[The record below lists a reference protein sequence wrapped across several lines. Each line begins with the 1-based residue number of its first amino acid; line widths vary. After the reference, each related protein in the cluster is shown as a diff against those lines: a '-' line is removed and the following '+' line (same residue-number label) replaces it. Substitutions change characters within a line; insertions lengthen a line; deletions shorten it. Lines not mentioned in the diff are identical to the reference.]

1 MASLTA
7 VFSWEIFKNEVSY
20 GGTTFDGIPVET
32 LPDDCLQTVFSV
44 LSKLCETA
52 EWNPG
57 FRSILNFLCLI
68 ARCRDNR
75 SKLLIYDYL
84 VIVDN
89 CLGQS
94 LQHANQCSEHQYSW
108 TEVFELGSKFIEWLF
123 DFEMT
128 WRKWIKI
135 YKVWNQLYEPVQ
147 VKLFYMIKSVAFILL
162 FDGDD
167 SQLMALCYFNFIT
180 EFITSESAKL
190 PLDHLKRV
198 LNLMCSEVATT
209 TTAARATITQEILA
223 SLMTA
228 AVAAGDEDL
237 ERSKVII
244 ECLTFILQ
252 RLFVMDE
259 IHREVDPADAVTSF
273 CTVFANRKFLHP
285 NDTLCIA
292 VLLQT
297 SPVFK
302 MAIASQFSLL
312 LPVFQ
317 RTLSQDQLDDC
328 IPALMGA
335 LALATT
341 RVKIELR
348 LPSPNAYTE
357 LLHPIGF
364 SSDKGVCREEAI
376 SCGLY
381 SQILV
386 TLKERLLIRNKSR
399 KDMYGILRAIY
410 SWADGSAVIPWLHD
424 VSPDN
429 DGLPKASALQTIID
443 GNAFGLFVSL
453 ACELALSDVSQTISE
468 AFACLEIAQEALSQ
482 DNGSGRKSL
491 NEASNSGF
499 IRGVVTPYLLRA
511 FMSWDEFANDI
522 PFTMTNDT
530 PNHDFKRTISQLIDY
545 LLILLKTIGL
555 HSAPLEDVAS
565 ILSLLRQDCMK
576 NKTAILL
583 RTLTNIIRPT
593 KSPILGQPN
602 GLFSWFEFESP
613 TDSLLIVPSVEVD
626 DHSAMKRLSEF
637 VPKSPGPGNAQDQAA
652 VNTDGGSNY
661 PGVSGLTFFFWIYF
675 DALSFRPTSSGPQ
688 RSCLLRML
696 SVAGNGLEIFL
707 SSTGELFVATANSG
721 EFYYVPVCSSS
732 LIPCNKWTALSFVF
746 SNSKGFFAKSTLT
759 VYVNVDRIF
768 DGEFRYPIIKEDLL
782 LFHYGGCPLWVEE
795 TCYSGLTLRLPP
807 KALDAKSKKAES
819 ASWFS
824 LGIGNRSATTKKL
837 LGPQQVS
844 IGGERPLWGPL
855 NAFHGRLSYAAV
867 FNDPASEAFIQWL
880 VQGGENT
887 CTLVTDL
894 ILRNPQ
900 QRVLFYYHAKAVSD
914 ASTMCLDLALS
925 GVGQS
930 SLLTSCGGTC
940 EPYNLPAHLHG
951 AVRLSSTTLVDSI
964 YRLGGLQFL
973 LPLFDMISNS
983 QRDVDK
989 TKVPSCDLNE
999 LFSAMKEFREALGST
1014 EQLTTLEV
1022 KSPLVSEQPTVMQN
1036 TDAMMDETPEQTILH
1051 ASIEVFQLATTLLKT
1066 SMPFA
1071 SFNIPGN
1078 TMLIIIT
1085 FSTTKMGISN
1095 IIDPL
1100 QLDANAVTNFHSMV
1114 DLCANSVLTD
1124 LNSRVEAS
1132 GDFASS
1138 SQQVE
1143 EKRTARETFRVRWT
1157 FLIKQ
1162 LFVDWTLWSRCSPV
1176 ATLQH
1181 VRHLL
1186 KRAKTIRST
1195 YRGHL
1200 PISRLLIAA
1209 GFYFAPKKMVNETFK
1224 PLFSLLSPKTR
1235 DSVELSLFEAYNV
1248 LVKYIR
1254 EGLYSIIRV
1263 LYVKDASKNDLC
1275 SLFAFLESSAHP
1287 DVIAEVIVLIAHIL
1301 NNAPP
1306 GDAFLLFAYERE
1318 MVEKIYSVL
1327 LAPNERMHRAAKV
1340 NALKLLYKLA
1350 ATERVAEKYKSNLFF
1365 GNSGGFRGFFA
1376 QTASIRELA
1385 LHPDTCRLLRYL
1397 IGRTCRKD
1405 YAGLLQYLSLLR
1417 MGHLRQRI
1425 AAVSLLL
1432 DLLEDEKSLSLK
1444 DIQSYPAFYESLID
1458 LLIKSKRIDTQA
1470 SLSVA
1475 SNELEHICES
1485 EDGNSLSP
1493 GSHRRNLRRS
1503 SLHVCTQRR
1512 SRKALSAN
1520 SFSASPSTEIPPD
1533 SNDDLP
1539 PTHSTG
1545 PRFSFSNASTLGDR
1559 SLLNSLPAEDNDEE
1573 RETLEETLGELVVK
1587 ALHRLLWPGSTLILA
1602 AAPTNDQINDAL
1614 SKYYQVFVSI
1624 SDSSASYNF
1633 IKSCFWILQRVLE
1646 EFLKSTNCCLRT
1658 AGLSPQALRGFP
1670 GTSPFIRMIVDETCN
1685 RGVSNEFEFRMEL
1698 LDHMS
1703 ELMLDRLRVWDV
1715 SACPEECVALLLH
1728 FLLTW
1733 ASCGAFLH
1741 NGAAAQACA
1750 RLHYAICAFNDNVAL
1765 ERIIFLLFRI
1775 DSMIQDSFNKQSDL
1789 IKKNSLMPPVPPS
1802 GQSITFSGTDIR
1814 LHTDSKDSS
1823 ASTSNP
1829 EPYFFYAPLIKAL
1842 LDKYH
1847 DKLQVERLA
1856 PHLPRQSSNFITEFQ
1871 EYSLQYP
1878 DEWRGSFLD
1887 SFQSEMETYTRKY
1900 IVNPSTEQSLMR
1912 ALADE
1917 FLIKARR
1924 ERSKQTALA
1933 TQRLA
1938 EYHPALMPPG
1948 HSAECSPTSNVLRV
1962 PIPASDLRRGSFTS
1976 LPIVP
1981 SGSSPVPSEG
1991 TMQQHH
1997 RQSYTSIMDS
2007 FDYQVIEMETRVL
2020 ANIRRKR
2027 WLNLRFEFVR
2037 ASPTALW
2044 FSPFPQEIRWR
2055 LSDLESPFRMRSMME
2070 PNPWFSKHLSA
2081 SEERDGLIRKLST
2094 LENGKRLLQKLST
2107 AISDEQLC
2115 FLLQQTEGENVT
2127 TKNPLFDEEL
2137 NRPPLMRSLSTAQ
2150 CGVLSPLALDQT
2162 DILRQRIRKGS
2173 LVGYRDVKG
2182 DFVADEDW
2190 KIIKQE
2196 DSNKS
2201 CDESNSNSST
2211 DLSRSSRNDD
2221 QPKSET
2227 EEISVN
2233 SSVTAANSAKTY
2245 VKLVKGDVKEK
2256 VGGRGE
2262 KNDEEE
2268 EEELGFPVLLFFEEP
2283 APLKGEVMRAPCQ
2296 LISLIRTVPG
2306 WFAITPTSLHFL
2318 QNHAEPVS
2326 CEIGITSDD
2335 GFRRSEATKDF
2346 SIVLN
2351 MNDIR
2356 EVHLCRYNLRRSAIE
2371 IFLIDL
2377 QNYLFN
2383 FPANYRNKIYT
2394 CIMSHQM
2401 PQLIYRKGRSPAEV
2415 FKFSRL
2421 MERWAN
2427 REISNFEYLMRLN
2440 TIAGRTYNDLS
2451 QYPVLPWILADYTSK
2466 QLNFDEPATFRD
2478 LSRPIGIVN
2487 PDNIITVRE
2496 KYESFED
2503 PSGEISKFH
2512 YGTHYSSAA
2521 GVMHYLVRTEPFS
2534 SLHINLQ
2541 GQRFDVADRQF
2552 NSIPTAW
2559 SLIMSSPYDNRE
2571 LIPEFFYFPDFLRN
2585 NNDFD
2590 LGRPQV
2596 SGKEVTD
2603 VELPPWAPTPEEFIR
2618 IHRGALESDYVSAN
2632 LHKWIDLIFGCV
2644 ELPLSLMSL
2653 SKIWHR
2659 AFYKQRGK
2667 AAENA
2672 LNVYYYLT
2680 YEGAVDLDDVTDPI
2694 ERASIEGIIK
2704 NFGQTPCQLLK
2715 VSPLG
2720 HSVFSHLVLMKRPQL
2735 NFLLIPH
2742 MARISYPEWVYKM
2755 LVRRQLP
2762 ILNAAIIYM
2771 KTNMESNSRETSPER
2786 NADTGPHQ
2794 KLSHTIEIYF
2804 SYHPAPKHLGYVHPP
2819 AFSAVKPHQVVEL
2832 PDLRIA
2838 TPVEAGEVLGQKRAS
2853 LQDETL
2859 PNYPTRSRFVSG
2871 LKSMLPSPSVAD
2883 AIGASVGNLGGN
2895 LPPMTSSHLKHQV
2908 ITVDSAGWVRKH
2920 LLTPLAQNEPGAL
2933 SESELLQQMRG
2944 FKRSPFRTEGEE
2956 TIVVFQKKSVGTAP
2970 ESISPA
2976 HIDQES
2982 LQLSPV
2988 SVRQRLLGPLL
2999 YPPSESIPGVSK
3011 SRTQYPSTRLYA
3023 MSTNGCHLYAAG
3035 RWDNRIA
3042 VYSVQTCRLDT
3053 LITTPHTDVI
3063 TTLAVDPGCYRKSAQ
3078 QGSAA
3083 QYLITGSR
3091 DGTVCVWN
3099 FTAFSG
3105 RMKKQVRAD
3114 RSFIEDFEATKKLET
3129 EGAKNASFTQ
3139 SVSLG
3144 SNSGSAGGG
3153 IAKTNNSDGYPA
3165 NMQEEVE
3172 ACIQPGMPF
3181 DDSMLNFGCGYKV
3194 SDVGA
3199 TSVRRTSIT
3208 SSNFASISPTEVAKV
3223 IRLFPADESGLPIS
3237 NVALYLSL
3245 DTALCASLG
3254 SNVVRMHAV
3263 KRGVWS
3269 RQVTLPEL
3277 ATIDHLLIHPV
3288 SISFLVQWTIES
3300 PRDRKLCLTRFSMNG
3315 GCVVEASVFQ
3325 EGHIPP
3331 PSPPLN
3337 TRVTRMLATALPSSA
3352 NTTCVVSHVLLMA
3365 TSSGHLIMQEIES
3378 LTQLRIFSIGAPIV
3392 HMSMTLT
3399 VYGRGVNIILLLANG
3414 AFVVAYPGLTA
3425 PLTTLVS
3432 ATGAPA
3438 AASKRL

>member
-1 MASLTA
+1 MNWKSHHCCRLHSGRLPPQPVLPKKGNAYAS
-7 VFSWEIFKNEVSY
+7 K
-20 GGTTFDGIPVET
+20 
-32 LPDDCLQTVFSV
+32 
-44 LSKLCETA
+44 
-52 EWNPG
+52 
-57 FRSILNFLCLI
+57 
-68 ARCRDNR
+68 
-75 SKLLIYDYL
+75 
-84 VIVDN
+84 
-89 CLGQS
+89 
-94 LQHANQCSEHQYSW
+94 
-108 TEVFELGSKFIEWLF
+108 WL
-123 DFEMT
+123 
-128 WRKWIKI
+128 R
-135 YKVWNQLYEPVQ
+135 
-147 VKLFYMIKSVAFILL
+147 
-162 FDGDD
+162 
-167 SQLMALCYFNFIT
+167 
-180 EFITSESAKL
+180 EFVTSESAKL

-244 ECLTFILQ
+244 ECLTFLLQ

-348 LPSPNAYTE
+348 LPSPSTYTE
-357 LLHPIGF
+357 LLRPIGF

-386 TLKERLLIRNKSR
+386 TLKERLLIANKSR
-399 KDMYGILRAIY
+399 KNMHGILRAIY

-424 VSPDN
+424 VSPDK

-468 AFACLEIAQEALSQ
+468 AFACLEIAQETLSQ

-499 IRGVVTPYLLRA
+499 IRGVITPYLLRA
-511 FMSWDEFANDI
+511 FMSWDEFANNI
-522 PFTMTNDT
+522 PFKMVG
-530 PNHDFKRTISQLIDY
+530 FIRYISY
-545 LLILLKTIGL
+545 
-555 HSAPLEDVAS
+555 
-565 ILSLLRQDCMK
+565 
-576 NKTAILL
+576 
-583 RTLTNIIRPT
+583 
-593 KSPILGQPN
+593 
-602 GLFSWFEFESP
+602 GLF
-613 TDSLLIVPSVEVD
+613 LLCTALERKIFCNSD
-626 DHSAMKRLSEF
+626 KLKRLSEF
-637 VPKSPGPGNAQDQAA
+637 VPKSPGPGNAQNQAA
-652 VNTDGGSNY
+652 ANTDGGSNY

-675 DALSFRPTSSGPQ
+675 DAPSFRSTSLGPQ

-707 SSTGELFVATANSG
+707 SSTGELFVATAHSG
-721 EFYYVPVCSSS
+721 EFYYVSVCSSS

-759 VYVNVDRIF
+759 VYVNVDQIF
-768 DGEFRYPIIKEDLL
+768 EGELRYPIIKEDLL

-795 TCYSGLTLRLPP
+795 TCYSGLTLKLPP
-807 KALDAKSKKAES
+807 KALDAKSKKAKES

-824 LGIGNRSATTKKL
+824 LGIGNRGATTMKL
-837 LGPQQVS
+837 LRPQQVS

-855 NAFHGRLSYAAV
+855 NAFRGRLSYAAV

-914 ASTMCLDLALS
+914 ASTLCLDLALS

-930 SLLTSCGGTC
+930 SLLTGCGGTF
-940 EPYNLPAHLHG
+940 EPYNLPAYLHG

-973 LPLFDMISNS
+973 LPLFDMIGNS

-989 TKVPSCDLNE
+989 TKVPSRDLDE

-1022 KSPLVSEQPTVMQN
+1022 KSPLVSEQPTVIQN
-1036 TDAMMDETPEQTILH
+1036 TDAMTDETPEQTILH

-1066 SMPFA
+1066 STPFD
-1071 SFNIPGN
+1071 SFNIPATGR
-1078 TMLIIIT
+1078 
-1085 FSTTKMGISN
+1085 STSRISVLFN
-1095 IIDPL
+1095 FFKTIFQADTRVRLNFLHPSVILAMAHLLNSIDPL

-1209 GFYFAPKKMVNETFK
+1209 GFYFAPKKMVNEAFK
-1224 PLFSLLSPKTR
+1224 PVFSLLSPKTR

-1254 EGLYSIIRV
+1254 QGLYSIIRV
-1263 LYVKDASKNDLC
+1263 LYAKDASKNDLR

-1287 DVIAEVIVLIAHIL
+1287 DVIAEVIVLLAHIL

-1376 QTASIRELA
+1376 QTASIRELT
-1385 LHPDTCRLLRYL
+1385 LHSDTCRLLRYL

-1458 LLIKSKRIDTQA
+1458 LLIKSKRIDTRT

-1475 SNELEHICES
+1475 SNELNDICES

-1512 SRKALSAN
+1512 SRKTLSAN

-1545 PRFSFSNASTLGDR
+1545 TRFSFSNASTLGDR

-1602 AAPTNDQINDAL
+1602 VAPTDDQINDAL

-1624 SDSSASYNF
+1624 SGSSASYNF

-1658 AGLSPQALRGFP
+1658 AGPSPQALRGFP

-1685 RGVSNEFEFRMEL
+1685 RGVSNEFEFRVEL

-1715 SACPEECVALLLH
+1715 SACSEECVALLLH

-1733 ASCGAFLH
+1733 ASRGAFLH

-1775 DSMIQDSFNKQSDL
+1775 DSMIQDSFNKQSDFT
-1789 IKKNSLMPPVPPS
+1789 KKNGLMPPVPPS
-1802 GQSITFSGTDIR
+1802 GQSITFSGADIR
-1814 LHTDSKDSS
+1814 LHADSKDSS
-1823 ASTSNP
+1823 ASASNP

-1847 DKLQVERLA
+1847 DKLQVECLA
-1856 PHLPRQSSNFITEFQ
+1856 PHLPRHSTNFITEFW
-1871 EYSLQYP
+1871 EYSLRYL
-1878 DEWRGSFLD
+1878 DEWHGSFLG
-1887 SFQSEMETYTRKY
+1887 SFQSEMETYTREY
-1900 IVNPSTEQSLMR
+1900 IVNLSKEQSLMR

-1917 FLIKARR
+1917 SLIKARR

-1948 HSAECSPTSNVLRV
+1948 HSADCSPTSSVLRV
-1962 PIPASDLRRGSFTS
+1962 PVLASDLHRGSFAS

-1997 RQSYTSIMDS
+1997 KRSYTSIMDS
-2007 FDYQVIEMETRVL
+2007 FDYQVMEMETRVL

-2044 FSPFPQEIRWR
+2044 FSPFPLEIRWR

-2094 LENGKRLLQKLST
+2094 LEDGKRLLQKLST

-2115 FLLQQTEGENVT
+2115 LLLQQTEGANVI
-2127 TKNPLFDEEL
+2127 TKNPLLAEEF
-2137 NRPPLMRSLSTAQ
+2137 NRPPLMRSLSTVQ
-2150 CGVLSPLALDQT
+2150 CGVLSPLALDRT

-2211 DLSRSSRNDD
+2211 DLSRSSHDDD

-2233 SSVTAANSAKTY
+2233 SSVTADNSAKTY

-2326 CEIGITSDD
+2326 CEIDITSDNR
-2335 GFRRSEATKDF
+2335 FRKSEATKDF

-2521 GVMHYLVRTEPFS
+2521 GVMHYLVRTEPFT

-2585 NNDFD
+2585 NNDLD

-2596 SGKEVTD
+2596 SGKKVND

-2632 LHKWIDLIFGCV
+2632 LHKWIDLIFG
-2644 ELPLSLMSL
+2644 
-2653 SKIWHR
+2653 
-2659 AFYKQRGK
+2659 YKQRGK

-2715 VSPLG
+2715 
-2720 HSVFSHLVLMKRPQL
+2720 
-2735 NFLLIPH
+2735 IPH
-2742 MARISYPEWVYKM
+2742 IARISYPEWVYKM

-2786 NADTGPHQ
+2786 DADTGPHK
-2794 KLSHTIEIYF
+2794 KLSVRLARQRTRSTLSSDEQPPIELNQASSRYLHTIEIYF
-2804 SYHPAPKHLGYVHPP
+2804 SYHPAPKHLGYEHPP

-2838 TPVEAGEVLGQKRAS
+2838 TPVEAGDVLSQKRAS
-2853 LQDETL
+2853 LQDEIL
-2859 PNYPTRSRFVSG
+2859 PNYSTRSRFVSG
-2871 LKSMLPSPSVAD
+2871 LKAMLPSPSVAD
-2883 AIGASVGNLGGN
+2883 AIGASVGNLGSN
-2895 LPPMTSSHLKHQV
+2895 LPPMTSSHLKYQV

-2920 LLTPLAQNEPGAL
+2920 LLTPLAQNESGAL
-2933 SESELLQQMRG
+2933 SESELLQQMRS
-2944 FKRSPFRTEGEE
+2944 FKRSPFRAEGEE
-2956 TIVVFQKKSVGTAP
+2956 PIVVSQKKSVSTAP

-2976 HIDQES
+2976 HIDQEC
-2982 LQLSPV
+2982 LQLSPISLMNLTLTV
-2988 SVRQRLLGPLL
+2988 EIVNALQSVRQRLLGPLL
-2999 YPPSESIPGVSK
+2999 YPPRESIPGVSK
-3011 SRTQYPSTRLYA
+3011 SRKKYPSTRLYA

-3099 FTAFSG
+3099 FTTFSG
-3105 RMKKQVRAD
+3105 KMKKQVRAD

-3144 SNSGSAGGG
+3144 SNSGSSGGG

-3165 NMQEEVE
+3165 DMQEEVE

-3288 SISFLVQWTIES
+3288 SISFLVQWTVES

-3337 TRVTRMLATALPSSA
+3337 TRVTRMLATALSSSA
-3352 NTTCVVSHVLLMA
+3352 NASCVVSHVLLMA

-3425 PLTTLVS
+3425 PPTTLIS

-3438 AASKRL
+3438 TASKRL

>member
-1 MASLTA
+1 MALRLFLSLTCYLSLEQYTQSLRNQ
-7 VFSWEIFKNEVSY
+7 FSVPPDFIEL
-20 GGTTFDGIPVET
+20 GTTFDGIPVEA
-32 LPDDCLQTVFSV
+32 LPDDCLQIVFSV

-52 EWNPG
+52 EWNSG
-57 FRSILNFLCLI
+57 FRSILTFICLI
-68 ARCRDNR
+68 ARRRDNR
-75 SKLLIYDYL
+75 SKLLVYDYL
-84 VIVDN
+84 ATVDN
-89 CLGQS
+89 CLMHS
-94 LQHANQCSEHQYSW
+94 LRNASQNSEHRCSW
-108 TEVFELGSKFIEWLF
+108 TEVFELGSKFCEWLF
-123 DFEMT
+123 DPELT
-128 WRKWIKI
+128 WRKWIK
-135 YKVWNQLYEPVQ
+135 VLHSGRLPPEPVLP
-147 VKLFYMIKSVAFILL
+147 KKGNAYASKWLR
-162 FDGDD
+162 
-167 SQLMALCYFNFIT
+167 
-180 EFITSESAKL
+180 EFVTSESAKL
-190 PLDHLKRV
+190 PLEHLKRV
-198 LNLMCSEVATT
+198 LNLVCSEVATT
-209 TTAARATITQEILA
+209 TTAARTTITQEILA

-244 ECLTFILQ
+244 ECLTFMLQ

-259 IHREVDPADAVTSF
+259 LHREVDPTDAVTSF
-273 CTVFANRKFLHP
+273 CTVFANRKLLHP
-285 NDTLCIA
+285 NDALCMA

-297 SPVFK
+297 SPLFK
-302 MAIASQFSLL
+302 MAIVSQFPLL

-317 RTLSQDQLDDC
+317 GTLSQDQVDDC

-335 LALATT
+335 LVLATT

-348 LPSPNAYTE
+348 LPSQNASTE
-357 LLHPIGF
+357 LLRPIGF
-364 SSDKGVCREEAI
+364 SSDKSVCRKEAI

-386 TLKERLLIRNKSR
+386 TLKERLLKMNGTKKGI
-399 KDMYGILRAIY
+399 YGILRAIF
-410 SWADGSAVIPWLHD
+410 SWADGSAVIPWLYD

-429 DGLPKASALQTIID
+429 DGLPKASTLQTIVD

-453 ACELALSDVSQTISE
+453 ACELVLSDVSQATSE
-468 AFACLEIAQEALSQ
+468 AFACLEIAHEALSQ
-482 DNGSGRKSL
+482 DNSSGRKSL
-491 NEASNSGF
+491 NETSNSGF
-499 IRGVVTPYLLRA
+499 IRGVIAPYLLRA
-511 FMSWDEFANDI
+511 FMSWDEFANDM
-522 PFTMTNDT
+522 PFKIADGISS
-530 PNHDFKRTISQLIDY
+530 HDFKRTISQLIDY
-545 LLILLKTIGL
+545 LLILLKTVGQ

-576 NKTAILL
+576 NKTAIVL

-593 KSPILGQPN
+593 KSPVLGQPN

-613 TDSLLIVPSVEVD
+613 TDSLLIVPSVEID
-626 DHSAMKRLSEF
+626 DHSAMTRLSDF
-637 VPKSPGPGNAQDQAA
+637 LLKSPEPGSDQDQTAA
-652 VNTDGGSNY
+652 NTDSGSIY
-661 PGVSGLTFFFWIYF
+661 PGVSGLTFFFWINF
-675 DALSFRPTSSGPQ
+675 DTLPFRSTLLGPQ

-707 SSTGELFVATANSG
+707 SSTGELFVATAHSG
-721 EFYYVPVCSSS
+721 EFYYVSVCSSS

-746 SNSKGFFAKSTLT
+746 SNSKSFFAKPILT
-759 VYVNVDRIF
+759 VYVNVDRVF
-768 DGEFRYPIIKEDLL
+768 EGEFRYPIIKEDLL

-795 TCYSGLTLRLPP
+795 ICYSALTLKLPP
-807 KALDAKSKKAES
+807 KALNAKSTKGKES

-824 LGIGNRSATTKKL
+824 LGIGNRGVASKKL

-844 IGGERPLWGPL
+844 IGEERPLWGPL
-855 NAFHGRLSYAAV
+855 NAFRGRLSYAAV
-867 FNDPASEAFIQWL
+867 FNDPASEAFIHWL

-914 ASTMCLDLALS
+914 ASTLCLDLALS

-930 SLLTSCGGTC
+930 SPLIGYGSTC
-940 EPYNLPAHLHG
+940 EPYHLPAYLHG

-983 QRDVDK
+983 QRDFDK
-989 TKVPSCDLNE
+989 AKVLSRDLDE
-999 LFSAMKEFREALGST
+999 LFAAMKEFREALGST
-1014 EQLTTLEV
+1014 EQFSTLEV
-1022 KSPLVSEQPTVMQN
+1022 EPPLVSEQPRVIQS
-1036 TDAMMDETPEQTILH
+1036 TDAMMDETPEQTVLH
-1051 ASIEVFQLATTLLKT
+1051 ASIEIFQMATTLLKT
-1066 SMPFA
+1066 SKSFT
-1071 SFNIPGN
+1071 SFNIPATGRTTSRISVLFN
-1078 TMLIIIT
+1078 FFKTIFQADTRVRLNFLHPSVILAMGHLLN
-1085 FSTTKMGISN
+1085 ST
-1095 IIDPL
+1095 DPL
-1100 QLDANAVTNFHSMV
+1100 QLDANAVTNFHSTV

-1132 GDFASS
+1132 SDFVSL

-1157 FLIKQ
+1157 FLVKQ

-1186 KRAKTIRST
+1186 KKAKTVRST

-1200 PISRLLIAA
+1200 PISRLLAAA
-1209 GFYFAPKKMVNETFK
+1209 GFYFAPKKMVNEALK
-1224 PLFSLLSPKTR
+1224 PVFSLLPPNAR
-1235 DSVELSLFEAYNV
+1235 DSVELSLFEAYNITTR
-1248 LVKYIR
+1248 YIR
-1254 EGLYSIIRV
+1254 QGLYSIIRV
-1263 LYVKDASKNDLC
+1263 LCAKDASKGNLR

-1287 DVIAEVIVLIAHIL
+1287 DVIAEVIVLISHIL

-1340 NALKLLYKLA
+1340 NALKLIYKLA
-1350 ATERVAEKYKSNLFF
+1350 ATERIAEKYKSNLFL

-1376 QTASIRELA
+1376 QTTSIRELA
-1385 LHPDTCRLLRYL
+1385 SHSDTCQILHYL
-1397 IGRTCRKD
+1397 IERTFRKD

-1417 MGHLRQRI
+1417 LGHLRQRI
-1425 AAVSLLL
+1425 AAVSLFL
-1432 DLLEDEKSLSLK
+1432 DLLEDEKSSPLK
-1444 DIQSYPAFYESLID
+1444 DIQSYPAFYEPLID
-1458 LLIKSKRIDTQA
+1458 LLIKSKRIDTRA
-1470 SLSVA
+1470 SLSPA
-1475 SNELEHICES
+1475 SNELEDICE
-1485 EDGNSLSP
+1485 
-1493 GSHRRNLRRS
+1493 GSHSLKPRRS
-1503 SLHVCTQRR
+1503 SLHACTQRR
-1512 SRKALSAN
+1512 NWKALSAN
-1520 SFSASPSTEIPPD
+1520 SFSASQSTEMPPD
-1533 SNDDLP
+1533 SSDDLP
-1539 PTHSTG
+1539 PTHSMGT
-1545 PRFSFSNASTLGDR
+1545 RFSFSSASTLGDR
-1559 SLLNSLPAEDNDEE
+1559 LLLYSPPAEENEE
-1573 RETLEETLGELVVK
+1573 EMAALEETLGELVVK
-1587 ALHRLLWPGSTLILA
+1587 AFHRLLWPGSTLILA
-1602 AAPTNDQINDAL
+1602 TAPNNDQINDAL

-1624 SDSSASYNF
+1624 SESSASYNF
-1633 IKSCFWILQRVLE
+1633 IKPCFWILQRVLE
-1646 EFLKSTNCCLRT
+1646 EFLKSTNKCLRN
-1658 AGLSPQALRGFP
+1658 AGPNSQVLRGLP
-1670 GTSPFIRMIVDETCN
+1670 GVSPFIRMIVDETCN
-1685 RGVSNEFEFRMEL
+1685 RGVSNEFEFRTEL
-1698 LDHMS
+1698 LDNMS
-1703 ELMLDRLRVWDV
+1703 ELILDRLRVWDV
-1715 SACPEECVALLLH
+1715 SARSEECVALSLH

-1733 ASCGAFLH
+1733 ASRGAFLH

-1750 RLHYAICAFNDNVAL
+1750 RLHDIICTFNDNVAMG
-1765 ERIIFLLFRI
+1765 RIVFLLLRI
-1775 DSMIQDSFNKQSDL
+1775 DNMIQESFNRQSESVA
-1789 IKKNSLMPPVPPS
+1789 KNGLMLSVPPS
-1802 GQSITFSGTDIR
+1802 GQSVKSGGNDIR
-1814 LHTDSKDSS
+1814 HHADSKDSS
-1823 ASTSNP
+1823 TSTANP
-1829 EPYFFYAPLIKAL
+1829 EPYFFYAPLIRAL
-1842 LDKYH
+1842 LDRYH
-1847 DKLQVERLA
+1847 DRLQIERLA
-1856 PHLPRQSSNFITEFQ
+1856 PHLLRQSANFITEFQ
-1871 EYSLQYP
+1871 EYSLQYSN
-1878 DEWRGSFLD
+1878 EWHGSFLD
-1887 SFQSEMETYTRKY
+1887 NFQGEMETYTRKY

-1917 FLIKARR
+1917 SLIKARR
-1924 ERSKQTALA
+1924 ERSKQTVLA
-1933 TQRLA
+1933 IQRLA
-1938 EYHPALMPPG
+1938 EYHPALMPIN
-1948 HSAECSPTSNVLRV
+1948 HSAECSSPSNVLQV
-1962 PIPASDLRRGSFTS
+1962 PVPAPDLRRGSFAS
-1976 LPIVP
+1976 RSIAS
-1981 SGSSPVPSEG
+1981 SGSSPLPSEG
-1991 TMQQHH
+1991 ALQQVQRHH
-1997 RQSYTSIMDS
+1997 RHSHASIIES
-2007 FDYQVIEMETRVL
+2007 FDYQLMEMETRVL
-2020 ANIRRKR
+2020 ANIRRKQ

-2081 SEERDGLIRKLST
+2081 SEERDGLVRKLST
-2094 LENGKRLLQKLST
+2094 LEDGEGLLKKLST

-2115 FLLQQTEGENVT
+2115 LLLQRAEGGNVT
-2127 TKNPLFDEEL
+2127 TKYPLFDEEL
-2137 NRPPLMRSLSTAQ
+2137 NKPPLMRSLSTVQ
-2150 CGVLSPLALDQT
+2150 CRILAPLAPDQT

-2173 LVGYRDVKG
+2173 LVGYKDVKE

-2190 KIIKQE
+2190 KMIKQE
-2196 DSNKS
+2196 DSDKS
-2201 CDESNSNSST
+2201 CDEFNSNSSL
-2211 DLSRSSRNDD
+2211 DLSKSPNDTD

-2227 EEISVN
+2227 EELPVN
-2233 SSVTAANSAKTY
+2233 SSVTADNSAKTY
-2245 VKLVKGDVKEK
+2245 GKLAKGDVK
-2256 VGGRGE
+2256 VGGGE
-2262 KNDEEE
+2262 RNDEEE
-2268 EEELGFPVLLFFEEP
+2268 EELMLPVLLFFEEP
-2283 APLKGEVMRAPCQ
+2283 APLEGEVMRAPCQ

-2326 CEIGITSDD
+2326 CEIDIASD
-2335 GFRRSEATKDF
+2335 GRFRKSEGTKDF

-2351 MNDIR
+2351 MTDIR

-2394 CIMSHQM
+2394 CVMSHHM

-2440 TIAGRTYNDLS
+2440 TLAGRTYNDLS
-2451 QYPVLPWILADYTSK
+2451 QYPVLPWVLADYTSK

-2478 LSRPIGIVN
+2478 LSRPIGIAN
-2487 PDNIITVRE
+2487 PDNITTVRE

-2521 GVMHYLVRTEPFS
+2521 GVMHYLVRTEPFT

-2559 SLIMSSPYDNRE
+2559 SLIMSSPFDNRE

-2585 NNDFD
+2585 DNDFD
-2590 LGRPQV
+2590 LGRPQL
-2596 SGKEVTD
+2596 SGKKVND
-2603 VELPPWAPTPEEFIR
+2603 VELPPWATTPEEFIR

-2632 LHKWIDLIFGCV
+2632 LHKWIDLIFG
-2644 ELPLSLMSL
+2644 
-2653 SKIWHR
+2653 
-2659 AFYKQRGK
+2659 YKQRGK

-2694 ERASIEGIIK
+2694 ERASIEGMIK

-2715 VSPLG
+2715 V
-2720 HSVFSHLVLMKRPQL
+2720 
-2735 NFLLIPH
+2735 PH
-2742 MARISYPEWVYKM
+2742 MARITYLEWVYKM
-2755 LVRRQLP
+2755 LVQRQLP

-2786 NADTGPHQ
+2786 NADTVAQ
-2794 KLSHTIEIYF
+2794 RKLSVRLARQRTRSTLISDKEPPIQLNQHTIEIYF
-2804 SYHPAPKHLGYVHPP
+2804 SYHPAPNHLGYVHPP
-2819 AFSAVKPHQVVEL
+2819 TFSAVKPHQVVEL

-2838 TPVEAGEVLGQKRAS
+2838 APVEAGDVLSQKRAS
-2853 LQDETL
+2853 LHDEL
-2859 PNYPTRSRFVSG
+2859 LLNFSTRSRFVSG

-2883 AIGASVGNLGGN
+2883 AIGATVGNSTST
-2895 LPPMTSSHLKHQV
+2895 TSSHLRHQV

-2944 FKRSPFRTEGEE
+2944 FKRSPFRTEEE
-2956 TIVVFQKKSVGTAP
+2956 ELIVVCQKESVTTAP

-2976 HIDQES
+2976 HIDQECLQPSTTS
-2982 LQLSPV
+2982 L
-2988 SVRQRLLGPLL
+2988 RQRFLGPLL
-2999 YPPSESIPGVSK
+2999 YPPHESISGVPK
-3011 SRTQYPSTRLYA
+3011 SGTNYPSTRLYA

-3042 VYSVQTCRLDT
+3042 VYNTQTCRLDT

-3099 FTAFSG
+3099 FTTFSG
-3105 RMKKQVRAD
+3105 KMTKQVRAD
-3114 RSFIEDFEATKKLET
+3114 RTFIEDFEATKKLET
-3129 EGAKNASFTQ
+3129 EGLKNASFTQ
-3139 SVSLG
+3139 SVSFG
-3144 SNSGSAGGG
+3144 SNNSGSAGSG
-3153 IAKTNNSDGYPA
+3153 ITKANNSDGYPA
-3165 NMQEEVE
+3165 DMQEEVE

-3181 DDSMLNFGCGYKV
+3181 DDSMLNFGCGCKV
-3194 SDVGA
+3194 TDVGA
-3199 TSVRRTSIT
+3199 ASSRRTSIT

-3245 DTALCASLG
+3245 DIALCASLG
-3254 SNVVRMHAV
+3254 SSVIRMHAV

-3269 RQVTLPEL
+3269 RQVTLPDL
-3277 ATIDHLLIHPV
+3277 ATIHHLLIHPV
-3288 SISFLVQWTIES
+3288 SISFLVQWTVES
-3300 PRDRKLCLTRFSMNG
+3300 PRDRQLRLTRFSMNG
-3315 GCVVEASVFQ
+3315 RRVAEASVFQ

-3337 TRVTRMLATALPSSA
+3337 TRVTRMFAAALSSSA
-3352 NTTCVVSHVLLMA
+3352 NTRYVVSHILLMA

-3399 VYGRGVNIILLLANG
+3399 VYGGGVNIILLLANG

-3425 PLTTLVS
+3425 PLTTLIS
-3432 ATGAPA
+3432 TTGSSVVAN
-3438 AASKRL
+3438 KRL